1 MSLRVLL
8 ADDHRI
14 VREGLAALIGREP
27 DIEVVGTAS
36 DGREAV
42 RLAREAA
49 PDVVLMDVAMP
60 GMSGVEATRQIV
72 AELPAVRVLCLSMHV
87 ERKFVS
93 AVLEAGA
100 AGYLL
105 KDCAH
110 EELVEAIRQVTAG
123 RAYLSPSVAATVV
136 DDYAARLSGE
146 TAPDASPL
154 SGRER
159 EVLQLLAEG
168 RSTREVAERLHLSP
182 KTVGSH
188 RERIM
193 RKLGIDSIAGLTKYA
208 IRHGL
213 TTADR
218 NSPP

>member
-1 MSLRVLL
+1 MTLRILL

-14 VREGLAALIGREP
+14 VREGLSVLIGKQP
-27 DIEVVGTAS
+27 GMEVVGTAL

-42 RLAREAA
+42 RLARELA
-49 PDVVLMDVAMP
+49 PAVVLMDVAMP
-60 GMSGVEATRQIV
+60 GMSGIEATRQIA
-72 AELPAVRVLCLSMHV
+72 AELPEVRVICLSMHA
-87 ERKFVS
+87 ERRFVS

-105 KDCAH
+105 KDCAQ
-110 EELVEAIRQVTAG
+110 EELAEAICQVAAG
-123 RAYLSPSVAATVV
+123 HSYLSPAVAATVV
-136 DDYAARLSGE
+136 EDYAAHLSGG
-146 TAPDASPL
+146 AGADASPL

-168 RSTREVAERLHLSP
+168 RSTRDIAQLLHLSP

-208 IRHGL
+208 VRHGL
-213 TTADR
+213 TSVDR
-218 NSPP
+218 DPSA

>member
-1 MSLRVLL
+1 MTVRILL
-8 ADDHRI
+8 VDDHQI
-14 VREGLAALIGREP
+14 VREGLAALIDREP
-27 DIEVVGTAS
+27 TMEVVGAAV

-42 RLAREAA
+42 TEARDLK
-49 PDVVLMDVAMP
+49 PDLVLMDVAMP
-60 GMSGVEATRQIV
+60 GLTGVEATRQIV
-72 AELPAVRVLCLSMHV
+72 SERPETRVLCLSMHV
-87 ERKFVS
+87 ERRFVS

-105 KDCAH
+105 KDCAQA
-110 EELVEAIRQVTAG
+110 ELVEAIRQVIAG
-123 RAYLSPSVAATVV
+123 RSYLSPAVAATVV
-136 DDYAARLSGE
+136 EDYAAHLSGE
-146 TAPDASPL
+146 ARAQASPL

-168 RSTREVAERLHLSP
+168 HSTARIAERLCLSP

-188 RERIM
+188 REHIM

-213 TTADR
+213 TGAERD
-218 NSPP
+218 SAA

>member
-1 MSLRVLL
+1 MTIRILL
-8 ADDHRI
+8 ADDHQI
-14 VREGLAALIGREP
+14 VREGLAALLDGQP
-27 DIEVVGTAS
+27 GIEVVGFAL

-42 RLAREAA
+42 KLAEELS
-49 PDVVLMDVAMP
+49 PDLLLMDVAMP
-60 GMSGVEATRQIV
+60 GMNGVEATRQL
-72 AELPAVRVLCLSMHV
+72 ASQLPQVKVLCLSMHV
-87 ERKFVS
+87 ERRFVS

-105 KDCAH
+105 KDCAR
-110 EELVEAIRQVTAG
+110 EELAEAIRQVSAG
-123 RAYLSPSVAATVV
+123 RSYLSPAVAATVV
-136 DDYAARLSGE
+136 EDYAARLAGRL
-146 TAPDASPL
+146 PRNASAL

-168 RSTREVAERLHLSP
+168 ASTREIAQRLHLST

-193 RKLGIDSIAGLTKYA
+193 RKLGLDSIAALTKYA

-213 TTADR
+213 TTAER
-218 NSPP
+218 EPSA